1 MCIQELSTCTQH
13 NLPVK
18 IINLNNAAL
27 GMVRQWQDMNYS
39 SRYSE
44 SVYED
49 SLPDFVKLAEAYGH
63 VGMKITHID
72 ELEEKMRE
80 CFAMKD
86 RTVFMDICV
95 DRSEHVYPMQMPGG
109 SMRDLWLN
117 KTERT

>member
-1 MCIQELSTCTQH
+1 MH
-13 NLPVK
+13 
-18 IINLNNAAL
+18 
-27 GMVRQWQDMNYS
+27 
-39 SRYSE
+39 
-44 SVYED
+44 
-49 SLPDFVKLAEAYGH
+49 
-63 VGMKITHID
+63 
-72 ELEEKMRE
+72 E